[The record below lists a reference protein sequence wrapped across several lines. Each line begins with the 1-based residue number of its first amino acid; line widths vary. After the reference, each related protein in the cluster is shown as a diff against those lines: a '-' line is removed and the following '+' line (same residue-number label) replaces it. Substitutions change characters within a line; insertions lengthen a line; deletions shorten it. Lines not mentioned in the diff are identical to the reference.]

1 MWGFAGHTLIF
12 GDLLICPGGG
22 EGSTWVALECRTGQ
36 EKWHALSSKQTGVLS
51 LMPIQQGSATQ
62 RNSLSDMAQRSPP
75 S

>member
-36 EKWHALSSKQTGVLS
+36 EKWHALSSKQAGVLS
-51 LMPIQQGSATQ
+51 SHADPAGQRDATQ
-62 RNSLSDMAQRSPP
+62 LIV
-75 S
+75 